1 MFGYVTINRLELK
14 GKHYDRYKA
23 FYCGLCNVLH
33 NKYGIKGQMTL
44 TYDMTFLIIFLTSL
58 YEKKSDIKRERCII
72 HPCARH
78 TVMINEYTSYAA
90 DMSIVL
96 AYYNFIDN
104 WQDDRDIKSRAAM
117 AVLKKDVQKIK
128 KKYKRQCKVIESE
141 LKELTKCEKR
151 GERDIDTV
159 SYHFGKI
166 LEEIFVYKR
175 DIWEDTVRKI
185 GFFLGKFIYLMDS
198 WDDLEKDRN
207 KGSYN
212 IFEEMSEQD
221 DFDDECR
228 QILIMMMAECSRKF
242 ELLPILKNRELLR
255 NILYSGV
262 WLKWDIKHREKR
274 GKDGSI

>member
-1 MFGYVTINRLELK
+1 MFGYVTVNRSELK
-14 GKHYDRYKA
+14 GKYYDRYKA
-23 FYCGLCNVLH
+23 FYCGLCKMLH
-33 NKYGIKGQMTL
+33 DKYGLKGQMTL
-44 TYDMTFLIIFLTSL
+44 TYDMTFLIIFLESL
-58 YEKKSDIKRERCII
+58 YDKKSDIKRERCIM

-78 TVMINEYTSYAA
+78 VAMINEFTAYAA

-104 WQDDRDIKSRAAM
+104 WQDDKDIKSCAAM
-117 AVLKKDVQKIK
+117 AALRKDARKIK

-141 LKELTKCEKR
+141 LKALAECEKR

-166 LEEIFVYKR
+166 LEEIFIYKR

-185 GFFLGKFIYLMDS
+185 GFYLGKFIYLMDS
-198 WDDLEKDRN
+198 WDDLEKDHD
-207 KGSYN
+207 KGNYN
-212 IFEEMSEQD
+212 VFDEMSEHD
-221 DFDDECR
+221 GFDDECR

>member
-14 GKHYDRYKA
+14 GKHYDRYRA

-78 TVMINEYTSYAA
+78 AVMINEYTSYAA

-141 LKELTKCEKR
+141 LKALAECEKR
-151 GERDIDTV
+151 GEREIDTV

-185 GFFLGKFIYLMDS
+185 GFYLGKFIYLMDS
-198 WDDLEKDRN
+198 WDDLEKDRD